1 VSSPPGSHVLADPN
15 NHDNGAFATIITA
28 RGDILAK
35 ISENVAFEDAAT
47 LGVGITTVGQGLYE
61 SLGLPLPPA
70 TVQEPT
76 SILIYGGSTATG
88 TLAIQFAKLSG
99 LEVITTSSP
108 HNFDFLKK
116 LGADQVF
123 DYKEKDVGDKIRQA
137 TNDKLFYVFDTI
149 SEHGSPEIAAA
160 AISSKGGKYS
170 SILAVEKFPRD
181 DVSNAFTLAYTAL
194 GDKFAT
200 IPQNRENWEFGVKFW
215 KIAADLLNQGKFKP
229 HPSDVRGGLEDIPQ
243 GLKDLKDGKVSGK
256 KLVYKIE

>member
-1 VSSPPGSHVLADPN
+1 MQISHVVADST
-15 NHDNGAFATIITA
+15 NHDNGAFATIVTA
-28 RGDILAK
+28 KAGIQAK
-35 ISENVAFEDAAT
+35 ISENISFEDAAT
-47 LGVGITTVGQGLYE
+47 LGVGITTVGQGLYQ

-108 HNFDFLKK
+108 HNFDLLKK

-123 DYKEKDVGDKIRQA
+123 DYKEKDVGAKIREA
-137 TNDKLFYVFDTI
+137 TNDKLTYVFDTI
-149 SEHGSPEIAAA
+149 SEHGSPEISAA

-170 SILAVEKFPRD
+170 AILLVEQFPRD
-181 DVSNAFTLAYTAL
+181 DVSNGFTLGYTAF
-194 GDKFAT
+194 GENFSDKYPASQTDF
-200 IPQNRENWEFGVKFW
+200 EFSVKFW
-215 KIAADLLNQGKFKP
+215 KVAADLLNEGKIKP
-229 HPSDVRGGLEDIPQ
+229 HPTEVRGGLEDIPQ

-256 KLVYKIE
+256 KLVYRID